1 MDNNSGR
8 NRFWRLI
15 SPLLIFFALN
25 TLAQMIVSFFVLTQL
40 RMSEIQEAM
49 EEGQRVTFEN
59 IMYLQRNLP
68 PGDATEIARHILV
81 YTPYILVFGAI
92 LTLIYSVLT
101 FRKDRKEEVE
111 AGLFTKKVP
120 KIWQYSLIVG
130 LGLAICFG
138 LNFILIMLQMAFPGF
153 RANQVAG
160 GSQGALSM
168 VPFWFRLL
176 GLGVVI
182 SVAEEYIFRGLIFK
196 RQRETNGFVR
206 SMVMSSLIFAIIHST
221 TVQMIYA
228 FALGVLCAYVYE
240 KFGSLIAPIA
250 LHVVARI
257 TSLLLVES
265 NGLLWFFQEPMRAGI
280 AVVLAAFVG
289 SSLFMFLRS
298 VHISSEVIGER

>member
-1 MDNNSGR
+1 VDNNSGR

-25 TLAQMIVSFFVLTQL
+25 TLAQMIIATFVLAQS
-40 RMSEIQEAM
+40 RMGEILEAI
-49 EEGQRVTFEN
+49 EGQRVTIEN
-59 IMYLQRNLP
+59 IRYIQSNLP
-68 PGDATEIARHILV
+68 PGDVAENARLIAS
-81 YTPYILVFGAI
+81 YAPYILVFGGI
-92 LTLIYSVLT
+92 LTLIYSVLA

-120 KIWQYSLIVG
+120 KIWQYSLIAG
-130 LGLAICFG
+130 LGLAVCFG
-138 LNFILIMLQMAFPGF
+138 LSFLLIMLQMAIPGF
-153 RANQVAG
+153 RASQVAG
-160 GSQGALSM
+160 AGGALSV

-182 SVAEEYIFRGLIFK
+182 AVAEEYIFRGLIFK

-228 FALGVLCAYVYE
+228 FALGILCAYVYE
-240 KFGSLIAPIA
+240 KFGSLIAPIT
-250 LHVVARI
+250 LHVVTSI
-257 TSLLLVES
+257 TSLLLVET
-265 NGLLWFFQEPMRAGI
+265 NGLLWFFQEPMRAGV

-289 SSLFMFLRS
+289 SSLFVVLRG
-298 VHISSEVIGER
+298 VHISSEVIGEKGT

>member
-25 TLAQMIVSFFVLTQL
+25 TLAQMIVSTFVLTQL
-40 RMSEIQEAM
+40 RMEEIRVAT
-49 EEGQRVTFEN
+49 EGQRVTFEN

-68 PGDATEIARHILV
+68 PGDATEAARLIIS

-92 LTLIYSVLT
+92 LTLTYSVLT
-101 FRKDRKEEVE
+101 FRKDRKEE
-111 AGLFTKKVP
+111 ATLGLFTKKVP
-120 KIWQYSLIVG
+120 KIWQYSFIIG
-130 LGLAICFG
+130 IGLAVCFG
-138 LNFILIMLQMAFPGF
+138 LNFLLIMMQMAFPGF

-160 GSQGALSM
+160 GAGGGLFA

-176 GLGVVI
+176 GLGVIVT
-182 SVAEEYIFRGLIFK
+182 VAEEYIFRGLIFK
-196 RQRETNGFVR
+196 RQRESNGFVK
-206 SMVMSSLIFAIIHST
+206 SMIMSSLIFAIIHST

-240 KFGSLIAPIA
+240 RFGSLIAPIT
-250 LHVVARI
+250 LHVVASV
-257 TSLLLVES
+257 TSLLLIES
-265 NGLLWFFQEPMRAGI
+265 NGLRWFFQEPIRAGI

-289 SSLFMFLRS
+289 SSLFVLIRS
-298 VHISSEVIGER
+298 ADISSDVIEKKE